1 MIRHLLLGIAV
12 ALCASAC
19 ASSPDSCF
27 YMLAPMQEA
36 AVAAPVAAD
45 RTRVSLCVGP
55 LLVPAYLDRLP
66 MCVRD
71 SANEVSYAEFHRW
84 AEPLE
89 DGIGRVL
96 LGNLAQLLDT
106 ARIDLF
112 PWKSPA
118 PADYQV
124 RIMLIR
130 FDGAPGEQAVLK
142 ALWSISAAGQETPV
156 FETIS
161 AIVEP
166 VEANNYKALVQAQNR
181 ALERL
186 SREIAAAIQAQQP

>member
-19 ASSPDSCF
+19 ASSPDSRF
-27 YMLAPMQEA
+27 YMLVPIQEA
-36 AVAAPVAAD
+36 AVSAPVAAD
-45 RTRVSLCVGP
+45 QARVSLCVGP
-55 LLVPAYLDRLP
+55 VLVPAYLDRLP
-66 MCVRD
+66 VCVRE
-71 SANEVSYAEFHRW
+71 SAHEVTFAEFHRW

-89 DGIGRVL
+89 NGIGRVL
-96 LGNLAQLLDT
+96 LGNLAQLLDSV
-106 ARIDLF
+106 RIDLF

-130 FDGAPGEQAVLK
+130 CDGAPGEQAVLK
-142 ALWSISAAGQETPV
+142 ALWSISAAGQERPV

-161 AIVEP
+161 VIVEP
-166 VEANNYKALVQAQNR
+166 VDSGTYEALVEAQNR

>member
-1 MIRHLLLGIAV
+1 MIRHLFLGIAV
-12 ALCASAC
+12 VLCASAC
-19 ASSPDSCF
+19 SSSPDSRF

-36 AVAAPVAAD
+36 AVSAPVAAD
-45 RTRVSLCVGP
+45 QTRVSLCVGP
-55 LLVPAYLDRLP
+55 VLVPGYLDRLP
-66 MCVRD
+66 VCVRE
-71 SANEVSYAEFHRW
+71 SAHEVTFAEFHRW
-84 AEPLE
+84 AESLE

-142 ALWSISAAGQETPV
+142 ALWSISAAGQERPV

-166 VEANNYKALVQAQNR
+166 VDSGTYEALVEAQNR